1 MIMDRF
7 ISNILKILRTYGV
20 SLMLGVRTTLMVSLI
35 GTVVGLI
42 LGLIVGG
49 IRAVRL
55 DFTASSAARVI
66 KKVIDGFLNVYIALF
81 RGTPM
86 MVQALFIYYLL
97 LDIIHWTYLQA
108 AIVVISVNTGAYM
121 AEIIRSGIQ
130 SVDIGQTEAARALGM
145 SNFQTMMHVILPQA
159 LRNAFPAVGNE
170 FIVNI
175 KDSSV
180 LMIISIT
187 ELMFQA
193 KSIAGSTFL
202 FTETYFIEAM
212 IYLILTT
219 VASIALNMIERRFSR
234 NSVSL
239 PQSDTSPS
247 SFALAVETRQEG
259 NSDYVSR

>member
-1 MIMDRF
+1 MQRF
-7 ISNILKILRTYGV
+7 ISNILKLLKTYGV
-20 SLMLGVRTTLMVSLI
+20 SLLLGVRTTLLVAVT
-35 GTVVGLI
+35 GTLAGLM

-49 IRAVRL
+49 IRAVKL
-55 DFTASSAARVI
+55 DFTASKAAKVF
-66 KKVIDGFLNVYIALF
+66 KKIIDAVLNVYIGLF

-97 LDIIHWTYLQA
+97 LDLINWSYLQA
-108 AIVVISVNTGAYM
+108 AIVVISINTGAYM

-145 SNFQTMMHVILPQA
+145 SNSQTMMHVILPQA
-159 LRNAFPAVGNE
+159 LKNAFPAVGNE

-180 LMIISIT
+180 LMIISVT

-219 VASIALNMIERRFSR
+219 LASIALNVIENRM
-234 NSVSL
+234 NQNTVSL
-239 PQSDTSPS
+239 PQSDTNPF
-247 SFALAVETRQEG
+247 SFSLAVNSRQEG

>member
-20 SLMLGVRTTLMVSLI
+20 SLMLGVRTTLLVAVI
-35 GTVVGLI
+35 GTVAGLA

-49 IRAVRL
+49 IRAVKL
-55 DFTASSAARVI
+55 DFTASPAARVC
-66 KKVIDGFLNVYIALF
+66 KRAIDGLLNVYIALF

-97 LDIIHWTYLQA
+97 LDIINWTYLQA
-108 AIVVISVNTGAYM
+108 VIVVISVNTGAYM

-145 SNFQTMMHVILPQA
+145 SNFQTMKNVILPQA
-159 LRNAFPAVGNE
+159 LKNAFPAVGNE

-193 KSIAGSTFL
+193 ESIAGSTFL

-219 VASIALNMIERRFSR
+219 AASIALNMIEKRLNK
-234 NSVSL
+234 NSISL